1 MTMDQFGQGSSR
13 AAEYVALIKG
23 ILPLAEVSFV
33 IASVVGLYRMRI
45 RPLLRYPLR
54 IFFTL
59 VNMLLYSVITSFL
72 AVSAVMLLPRV
83 IPDPSREL
91 ELGVLIMV
99 SLFGIEAFLLL
110 ARKVFGPSTEKFLD
124 RTFLGAV
131 RTSMTP
137 EQCAEHVEQCP
148 FLHEHEARFKG
159 RRKA

>member
-91 ELGVLIMV
+91 ERAHHGQPFRYRGFSSAGTKGFRPVHGEISGPDLPWG
-99 SLFGIEAFLLL
+99 SADQHD
-110 ARKVFGPSTEKFLD
+110 ARTVR
-124 RTFLGAV
+124 RTCGA
-131 RTSMTP
+131 M
-137 EQCAEHVEQCP
+137 P
-148 FLHEHEARFKG
+148 FFA
-159 RRKA
+159 